1 MATSSS
7 SNTLYEHV
15 QSAGGNHILLND
27 PSQLSILGIR
37 IAAQCTFEE
46 LQRSRKISSTPRAR
60 SSIDHANQSTS
71 SRSRTTSQAKR
82 EDEASSTIS
91 GITASSSSKTNTA
104 CPPSSFR
111 DPMAGKE
118 QVKSR
123 RPRSVEIGA
132 KAKGAMIDLG
142 RKGLY
147 GLRNLSRSDVSQTR
161 DQHQMVIAPSMNDTD
176 DLIAISTSNGS
187 IAGEQRRASSHSIV
201 ESTTSKSQSICS
213 NSQPFPSMD
222 NTEQETIRAAATSVR
237 SILRVRRTYR
247 LRPCSMTYG
256 RESPASSQTVPIS
269 IINRVEARS
278 ASIGGED
285 SGWERLESAPT
296 EYMGDA
302 EQEFSNEGR
311 AGHFHTIESR
321 NTSENQDVSG
331 DYDYTQDSW
340 VNDSTM
346 ESAGEMNKLLLKVV
360 SPIETFAR
368 IAGAERMAFGWKD
381 EVILKIRLQIKLHSP
396 SNSMTPLS
404 PSLSNRAI
412 PAGPRRPRSSSLTSE
427 STAEKQVIFL
437 SCNSAQKLCE
447 AIESSRIRQNG
458 LNGPLSSQSSA
469 KLEGIDWVPVQK
481 STTSKPTDFEWSWK
495 DTANGQ
501 EVKIQESGENAV
513 KCACAFV
520 VLDKIQSTVQPL
532 AFFQFLIG
540 RSAYSIDRST
550 QQKPT
555 FVWMDIPQKDPSS
568 EKAQQEELLFNGQAI
583 GLGLEGVDPKLTARS
598 PRPSATRSRT
608 NSESVD
614 EGQMKLKAR
623 LSRSS
628 LLATKNAAVHAPQ
641 QLNPSEQ
648 LFASPGVPLNTSKAL
663 IQFSSSDLNHVE
675 LGLADVESDSPIF
688 RAAIQ
693 NIERR
698 TTNLK
703 RVAKGML
710 KAANDVSQATEELQ
724 VTEVRL
730 DHTFED
736 MAALMPATFGRLS
749 SDWLFRSREAEREKR
764 EQTIAMMEMHVI
776 APMRAVVDMCRELV
790 GQLKAFDTESK
801 TYYSATQKWLSS
813 KSSNQVNTQP
823 VLNEYSPEAIGFD
836 KAMIKQE
843 KLDEKQKWRQLR
855 FDLSRFEMYRSICT
869 LHEGEAE
876 ILVASHMLSLCRWQ
890 CKDFSA
896 ENVFRNFDSTAQ
908 TVMINVKAKA
918 DAALE
923 RCLDLDRRIAEH
935 QRVMLSREGEGQMGI
950 EPSPI
955 PDIPSDNQLGINSRQ
970 TGHKLKNLLTSI
982 GVGHLTSPSPHNQ
995 SSSVRQPFSC
1005 PIPPASN
1012 FETTENDSPSK
1023 QSRQQSTLESK
1034 SPMGSIASP
1043 VLPSSGN
1050 KWQARLRSF
1059 SFSKSPTMHD
1069 SERRLFVE
1077 GNHLVQSPVA
1087 HEKVVIPDVNI
1098 VTAETMMGDASPR
1111 RSISM
1116 SGSRQS
1122 PNKRPITLDLSTVGS
1137 SQALVSPKTKRPSA
1151 NGQANVTFSVP
1162 SPRNTEQYAKSPAFD
1177 SKAFLSA
1184 PTSQP
1189 QRKKEGILWAM
1200 TKPIQGMG
1208 GSDAPKSVSR
1218 SQNWRECW
1226 VVLSG
1231 SGHLGEFAHWKDAK
1245 AMTLEPSQPLI
1256 DLRFATVRE
1265 ARGVERRFTF
1275 EVITRENRRFFQAS
1289 NDEDMRGWIGA
1300 ISFAI
1305 ESLINGTSSIRQID
1319 KVARHSAAQAIDSF
1333 GMSTDSTS
1341 AAEFGD
1347 GMRHVFDN
1355 ALTPFAVNGI
1365 GAHKSFSQSLT
1376 DLSSAASGRL
1386 FNRYGHSSNNGTS
1399 THRDEVSKA
1408 KRDSKNMHAFGSRGH
1423 LLALSEGDHAGSS
1436 SNEGNEYTDS
1446 KEGLPFTPSKNDRHS
1461 RGISNNTP
1469 VSGYMAGVLGHS
1481 SHLNVGSTDDGRSLS
1496 SSSLNVNTEFDKR
1509 IEAMI
1514 HSSYGAESS
1523 SSANSGSGFHS
1534 RAHSSNRDSN
1544 GLTMSSSAASRNP
1557 SSIGPGSADEEGRLM
1572 NKQGSD
1578 EGSNK
1583 FARAREILAI
1593 ASLPQN
1599 KQCADCRKP
1608 DPRWASWNLNGMP
1621 CCIFICIECSGI
1633 HRGLGVSVS
1642 KVRSV
1647 DLDDWNEQQLKAAR
1661 IWGNERANAI
1671 YEANKPLACTVAS
1684 MGDVRSKA
1692 FWTTKYVEQA
1702 WFSLHP
1708 TSHNDSNQTIMASSE
1723 TEEEDMKHGDLTTS
1737 QSWSTQR
1744 EEPLPWQSYENRQ
1757 RKSSKTAE
1765 KSKTMILPSSSS
1777 ERVLQ
1782 QSSAHNRLRTS
1793 LPPSSDAINSTM
1805 QSNSAVPLPRISA

>member
-1 MATSSS
+1 
-7 SNTLYEHV
+7 
-15 QSAGGNHILLND
+15 
-27 PSQLSILGIR
+27 
-37 IAAQCTFEE
+37 
-46 LQRSRKISSTPRAR
+46 
-60 SSIDHANQSTS
+60 
-71 SRSRTTSQAKR
+71 
-82 EDEASSTIS
+82 
-91 GITASSSSKTNTA
+91 
-104 CPPSSFR
+104 
-111 DPMAGKE
+111 
-118 QVKSR
+118 
-123 RPRSVEIGA
+123 
-132 KAKGAMIDLG
+132 MIDLG

-147 GLRNLSRSDVSQTR
+147 GLRNFSKSDISQVR

-187 IAGEQRRASSHSIV
+187 IAGEQRRSSNHSIV
-201 ESTTSKSQSICS
+201 DSTTSKSQSLLS

-222 NTEQETIRAAATSVR
+222 NTEQETIRATSVR

-256 RESPASSQTVPIS
+256 RESPASSQAVPIS

-296 EYMGDA
+296 EFMMDA
-302 EQEFSNEGR
+302 EQEFTSTLSNEGR

-321 NTSENQDVSG
+321 DTSEGQETS

-340 VNDSTM
+340 VNDSNMNST
-346 ESAGEMNKLLLKVV
+346 GEMNKLLLKVT
-360 SPIETFAR
+360 SPFETFAR
-368 IAGAERMAFGWKD
+368 IAGSERMACGWKD
-381 EVILKIRLQIKLHSP
+381 EVVLKIRLQHKLN
-396 SNSMTPLS
+396 NSSTNMTPLS
-404 PSLSNRAI
+404 PSLSNRAT
-412 PAGPRRPRSSSLTSE
+412 PAGPRKPRSSSLTSE
-427 STAEKQVIFL
+427 SNVGKQLLFL
-437 SCNSAQKLCE
+437 SCNSAKKLCE
-447 AIESSRIRQNG
+447 AIEASRIRQNG
-458 LNGPLSSQSSA
+458 LIGPLSSHSSA
-469 KLEGIDWVPVQK
+469 KLEGIDWVPVQT
-481 STTSKPTDFEWSWK
+481 STTSKPTDFEWSWR
-495 DTANGQ
+495 DTSNGQ
-501 EVKIQESGENAV
+501 QAKMQVESGENAV

-520 VLDKIQSTVQPL
+520 ILDNMQSTVQPL
-532 AFFQFLIG
+532 AFFQFSSINHHPQSIKTTTETNICLDG
-540 RSAYSIDRST
+540 R
-550 QQKPT
+550 
-555 FVWMDIPQKDPSS
+555 
-568 EKAQQEELLFNGQAI
+568 
-583 GLGLEGVDPKLTARS
+583 LEGVDPKTTARS
-598 PRPSATRSRT
+598 PRPSELRSRAT
-608 NSESVD
+608 SDSVD
-614 EGQMKLKAR
+614 EGQMKLKTR

-628 LLATKNAAVHAPQ
+628 ILATKNSVHVPQ
-641 QLNPSEQ
+641 QLNTSEQ
-648 LFASPGVPLNTSKAL
+648 LFASPGLPLNTSKSL
-663 IQFSSSDLNHVE
+663 IHFSSSDLNHVE
-675 LGLADVESDSPIF
+675 LELDDVESDSPIF

-703 RVAKGML
+703 RIAKGML

-764 EQTIAMMEMHVI
+764 EQTIAMMEMHQ
-776 APMRAVVDMCRELV
+776 R
-790 GQLKAFDTESK
+790 
-801 TYYSATQKWLSS
+801 
-813 KSSNQVNTQP
+813 KSGYQANLPIKSLITQP
-823 VLNEYSPEAIGFD
+823 ILNEYSPEAIGFD
-836 KAMIKQE
+836 KAMMKQE

-908 TVMINVKAKA
+908 IEMINVKAKA

-923 RCLDLDRRIAEH
+923 RCLDLDRKIADH

-955 PDIPSDNQLGINSRQ
+955 PDIPSDNQLGIASRQ
-970 TGHKLKNLLTSI
+970 TGYKLKSLLTSI
-982 GVGHLTSPSPHNQ
+982 GVGHLTSPTSHSQP
-995 SSSVRQPFSC
+995 SSVRQPFSC

-1012 FETTENDSPSK
+1012 FENATENDSPSK
-1023 QSRQQSTLESK
+1023 QSRQQAILESK
-1034 SPMGSIASP
+1034 SPIGSIVATSP
-1043 VLPSSGN
+1043 IVPSS
-1050 KWQARLRSF
+1050 
-1059 SFSKSPTMHD
+1059 
-1069 SERRLFVE
+1069 
-1077 GNHLVQSPVA
+1077 
-1087 HEKVVIPDVNI
+1087 
-1098 VTAETMMGDASPR
+1098 AETMMADASPR
-1111 RSISM
+1111 RSVSM
-1116 SGSRQS
+1116 SGNRQS
-1122 PNKRPITLDLSTVGS
+1122 PNKRPITLDLSSLAST
-1137 SQALVSPKTKRPSA
+1137 QALVSPKTKRSSDNNP
-1151 NGQANVTFSVP
+1151 ANVTFPAST
-1162 SPRNTEQYAKSPAFD
+1162 SRNAEQNAKFHASD
-1177 SKAFLSA
+1177 DKGFLS
-1184 PTSQP
+1184 TSQP

-1231 SGHLGEFAHWKDAK
+1231 SGHLGEYAHWKDAK

-1289 NDEDMRGWIGA
+1289 NEEDMRGWIGA

-1333 GMSTDSTS
+1333 GTSTDSTS
-1341 AAEFGD
+1341 AVEFGD

-1355 ALTPFAVNGI
+1355 ALSPSSLNSI

-1386 FNRYGHSSNNGTS
+1386 FNRYGNHSNNGNFAN
-1399 THRDEVSKA
+1399 RDDISKA
-1408 KRDSKNMHAFGSRGH
+1408 KRDSKNMHGYGGSRGH

-1436 SNEGNEYTDS
+1436 SNGESSEYTDA
-1446 KEGLPFTPSKNDRHS
+1446 KEGMPFTPSKNERHS

-1469 VSGYMAGVLGHS
+1469 VSGYMAGMVGQS
-1481 SHLNVGSTDDGRSLS
+1481 THLNVGSTDDRRSHS

-1514 HSSYGAESS
+1514 HSSYGLESS
-1523 SSANSGSGFHS
+1523 SSPNSGSGFHS
-1534 RAHSSNRDSN
+1534 RAHSSHRDSN

-1557 SSIGPGSADEEGRLM
+1557 SSIGPSSADEEGRLI
-1572 NKQGSD
+1572 NKQKE

-1583 FARAREILAI
+1583 FSRAREILAI

-1621 CCIFICIECSGI
+1621 CCIFICIECSGV

-1647 DLDDWNEQQLKAAR
+1647 DLDDWNEQQIKAAR

-1671 YEANKPLACTVAS
+1671 YEANKPYNCTVTS
-1684 MGDVRSKA
+1684 MGDIRTKA
-1692 FWTTKYVEQA
+1692 FWKTKYVDQA

-1708 TSHNDSNQTIMASSE
+1708 SSSNNDSNQTIMASSE
-1723 TEEEDMKHGDLTTS
+1723 TAEEAEEEEDLKHGDLTLL
-1737 QSWSTQR
+1737 QSWTEQR
-1744 EEPLPWQSYENRQ
+1744 EDLSPWQNSNYDQ
-1757 RKSSKTAE
+1757 QKTE
-1765 KSKTMILPSSSS
+1765 KSNIPK
-1777 ERVLQ
+1777 Q
-1782 QSSAHNRLRTS
+1782 
-1793 LPPSSDAINSTM
+1793 
-1805 QSNSAVPLPRISA
+1805 

>member
-1 MATSSS
+1 MANGSS

-15 QSAGGNHILLND
+15 QALGGNHILLND

-46 LQRSRKISSTPRAR
+46 SQRSSQKATSTPRA
-60 SSIDHANQSTS
+60 QSDTQS
-71 SRSRTTSQAKR
+71 QPRTTSQFKR
-82 EDEASSTIS
+82 EDEASSTVS
-91 GITASSSSKTNTA
+91 GITASSSSKTSTA
-104 CPPSSFR
+104 FPPSSFK
-111 DPMAGKE
+111 DPLAGKD
-118 QVKSR
+118 QIKSR
-123 RPRSVEIGA
+123 RPRSAEIGA

-147 GLRNLSRSDVSQTR
+147 GLRNLSRSDVSQVR

-187 IAGEQRRASSHSIV
+187 IASGEQQRRSSNHSIV
-201 ESTTSKSQSICS
+201 ESVTSKAQSLTS
-213 NSQPFPSMD
+213 NSQPFPSMN
-222 NTEQETIRAAATSVR
+222 NTEQETIRATCVR

-256 RESPASSQTVPIS
+256 REQPASSQAVPIS
-269 IINRVEARS
+269 IINRVEARA

-285 SGWERLESAPT
+285 SGWERLENAPT
-296 EYMGDA
+296 EFMVDA
-302 EQEFSNEGR
+302 EQESTSSLSNEGR

-321 NTSENQDVSG
+321 NTSENQDTS
-331 DYDYTQDSW
+331 DYDCTQDSW
-340 VNDSTM
+340 VN

-360 SPIETFAR
+360 SPVETFSR
-368 IAGAERMAFGWKD
+368 IAGSERMAFGWKD
-381 EVILKIRLQIKLHSP
+381 EVVLKIRLQFRSQNITT
-396 SNSMTPLS
+396 SMTPLS

-427 STAEKQVIFL
+427 SNAEKQLVFL
-437 SCNSAQKLCE
+437 SCNSAKKLCE
-447 AIESSRIRQNG
+447 AIEASRIRQNG
-458 LNGPLSSQSSA
+458 LIGPLSSQSSA

-495 DTANGQ
+495 DSSNKQQGTM
-501 EVKIQESGENAV
+501 QESGETAV

-520 VLDKIQSTVQPL
+520 ILDKMQSTVQPL
-532 AFFQFLIG
+532 AFFQFVINKSST
-540 RSAYSIDRST
+540 SALDHNPQS
-550 QQKPT
+550 KPT
-555 FVWMDIPQKDPSS
+555 FVWMDVPRG
-568 EKAQQEELLFNGQAI
+568 EKAQPEELFNGQAI
-583 GLGLEGVDPKLTARS
+583 GLGLEGVDPKLTAIS
-598 PRPSATRSRT
+598 PRPSVTRSRT
-608 NSESVD
+608 TSDSVD
-614 EGQMKLKAR
+614 EGQMELKAR

-628 LLATKNAAVHAPQ
+628 PFATKNAVHIPQ

-648 LFASPGVPLNTSKAL
+648 LFASPGIPLKTTKAL
-663 IQFSSSDLNHVE
+663 INFSSSDLNHVE
-675 LGLADVESDSPIF
+675 IGLDDVESDSPIF

-698 TTNLK
+698 TINLK

-749 SDWLFRSREAEREKR
+749 NDWLFRSREAEREKR

-776 APMRAVVDMCRELV
+776 APMRAVVDMCRELA

-813 KSSNQVNTQP
+813 KSSNQTNIQP
-823 VLNEYSPEAIGFD
+823 TLNEYSPEAIGFD

-843 KLDEKQKWRQLR
+843 KSDEKQKWRQLR

-896 ENVFRNFDSTAQ
+896 ENVFRNFDSIAQ
-908 TVMINVKAKA
+908 TEMINVKAKA

-923 RCLDLDRRIAEH
+923 KCLDLDRKIAEH

-955 PDIPSDNQLGINSRQ
+955 PDIPSDNQLGIASRQ
-970 TGHKLKNLLTSI
+970 TGHKLKSLLTSI
-982 GVGHLTSPSPHNQ
+982 GVGHLTSPTSHNQ
-995 SSSVRQPFSC
+995 STSSVRQPFSC

-1012 FETTENDSPSK
+1012 FDTTENDSPSK
-1023 QSRQQSTLESK
+1023 QSRQQTMLESK
-1034 SPMGSIASP
+1034 SPIGSMTSP
-1043 VLPSSGN
+1043 GIPSSGN

-1069 SERRLFVE
+1069 SERRLFVD
-1077 GNHLVQSPVA
+1077 GNHSIQSPIA
-1087 HEKVVIPDVNI
+1087 QEKVIIPDVNI
-1098 VTAETMMGDASPR
+1098 VTAETMMEEASPR

-1122 PNKRPITLDLSTVGS
+1122 PNKRPITLDLSSIS
-1137 SQALVSPKTKRPSA
+1137 SNQALISPKTTKPSD
-1151 NGQANVTFSVP
+1151 S
-1162 SPRNTEQYAKSPAFD
+1162 RNFD
-1177 SKAFLSA
+1177 DKVFLNA
-1184 PTSQP
+1184 PISQP

-1231 SGHLGEFAHWKDAK
+1231 SGHLGEYAHWKDAK
-1245 AMTLEPSQPLI
+1245 AMTLEPSQPMI

-1289 NDEDMRGWIGA
+1289 NEEDLRGWIGA

-1333 GMSTDSTS
+1333 GVSTENTS
-1341 AAEFGD
+1341 GLEFGD

-1355 ALTPFAVNGI
+1355 ALSPSSANSI

-1386 FNRYGHSSNNGTS
+1386 FHRYGNSSNNGNS
-1399 THRDEVSKA
+1399 AAQRDEMIKA
-1408 KRDSKNMHAFGSRGH
+1408 KRDSKIMHGFGSRGH
-1423 LLALSEGDHAGSS
+1423 LLALSEGDHAGTS
-1436 SNEGNEYTDS
+1436 SNEGNEFADG

-1469 VSGYMAGVLGHS
+1469 VSGYMAGALS
-1481 SHLNVGSTDDGRSLS
+1481 NTLHLNVGSTDDGRSYS

-1514 HSSYGAESS
+1514 HSNYGAESS

-1544 GLTMSSSAASRNP
+1544 GLTMSSSAASRNA
-1557 SSIGPGSADEEGRLM
+1557 SSIGPSSADEEGRLM
-1572 NKQGSD
+1572 NTKQIE

-1583 FARAREILAI
+1583 FSRAREILAI

-1671 YEANKPLACTVAS
+1671 YEANKPFDCTVAS
-1684 MGDVRSKA
+1684 MGDSRSKA
-1692 FWTTKYVEQA
+1692 FWIKKYVEQA

-1708 TSHNDSNQTIMASSE
+1708 PSSYNDSNQTIMASSE
-1723 TEEEDMKHGDLTTS
+1723 IEEDFKHGDLTSSKSWTS
-1737 QSWSTQR
+1737 QR
-1744 EEPLPWQSYENRQ
+1744 EDSLPWQKLNHQQRQ
-1757 RKSSKTAE
+1757 SSKTE
-1765 KSKTMILPSSSS
+1765 KSNSNKTMIITSSSS
-1777 ERVLQ
+1777 ERILQ

-1793 LPPSSDAINSTM
+1793 LPPSTDSISSNAIQQT
-1805 QSNSAVPLPRISA
+1805 SAVPLPRISA

>member
-1 MATSSS
+1 MANSSS

-46 LQRSRKISSTPRAR
+46 LQRSQKTNSTPRAP
-60 SSIDHANQSTS
+60 SSIDQTNQSTS
-71 SRSRTTSQAKR
+71 TRSRTTSQAKR

-91 GITASSSSKTNTA
+91 AITASSSSKTNTA
-104 CPPSSFR
+104 FPPSSFK

-118 QVKSR
+118 QIKSR

-161 DQHQMVIAPSMNDTD
+161 DQNQMVIAPSMNDTD

-201 ESTTSKSQSICS
+201 DSITSKPQSLCS

-222 NTEQETIRAAATSVR
+222 NTEQETIRAATSVR

-256 RESPASSQTVPIS
+256 RESPASSQAVPIS
-269 IINRVEARS
+269 IINRVEART

-296 EYMGDA
+296 EFMGDA
-302 EQEFSNEGR
+302 EQELSSSLSNEGR

-321 NTSENQDVSG
+321 NASENQDSS

-340 VNDSTM
+340 VNDTTM
-346 ESAGEMNKLLLKVV
+346 ESAGEMNKLLLKVI
-360 SPIETFAR
+360 SPTETFAR
-368 IAGAERMAFGWKD
+368 IAGAERMACGWKD
-381 EVILKIRLQIKLHSP
+381 EVVLKIRLQIKLHSP
-396 SNSMTPLS
+396 STKITPLS

-427 STAEKQVIFL
+427 STADKEVIFL
-437 SCNSAQKLCE
+437 SCDSAQKLCE
-447 AIESSRIRQNG
+447 AVESSRIRQNG
-458 LNGPLSSQSSA
+458 LNGPLSSHSSA

-481 STTSKPTDFEWSWK
+481 STCLKPTDFEWTWK
-495 DTANGQ
+495 DPCNGQ
-501 EVKIQESGENAV
+501 QVSNQESGERTV

-532 AFFQFLIG
+532 AFFQFLIN
-540 RSAYSIDRST
+540 RSAHSIDRSS

-555 FVWMDIPQKDPSS
+555 FVWMDIPQKQSS
-568 EKAQQEELLFNGQAI
+568 GNAQPEELFNGQAI
-583 GLGLEGVDPKLTARS
+583 GLGLEGVDPKTTARS

-608 NSESVD
+608 TSESVD

-628 LLATKNAAVHAPQ
+628 LIATKNAAVHAPQ

-648 LFASPGVPLNTSKAL
+648 LFASPGVPLNTAKAL

-675 LGLADVESDSPIF
+675 IGLDDVESDSPIF

-710 KAANDVSQATEELQ
+710 RAANDVSQATEELQ

-813 KSSNQVNTQP
+813 KSSNQVNPQP
-823 VLNEYSPEAIGFD
+823 ILNEYSPEAIGFD

-855 FDLSRFEMYRSICT
+855 FDLSRFEMYRSICA

-876 ILVASHMLSLCRWQ
+876 ILIASHMLSLCRWQ

-896 ENVFRNFDSTAQ
+896 ENVFRTFDSTAQ
-908 TVMINVKAKA
+908 TVMIDIKAKA

-923 RCLDLDRRIAEH
+923 RCLDLDRKIAEH

-970 TGHKLKNLLTSI
+970 TGHKLKSLLTSI
-982 GVGHLTSPSPHNQ
+982 GVGHLTSPTSHNQ

-1023 QSRQQSTLESK
+1023 QSRQQAMIESK
-1034 SPMGSIASP
+1034 SPIGSVTSP
-1043 VLPSSGN
+1043 VVPSSGN

-1077 GNHLVQSPVA
+1077 GNHLIQSPVA
-1087 HEKVVIPDVNI
+1087 HEKVAIPDVNI

-1122 PNKRPITLDLSTVGS
+1122 PNKRPITLDLSSVTT
-1137 SQALVSPKTKRPSA
+1137 SQALISPKTTRPS
-1151 NGQANVTFSVP
+1151 NNSHANVTFSVP
-1162 SPRNTEQYAKSPAFD
+1162 NPKNTEQYAKSPASD
-1177 SKAFLSA
+1177 DRAFLRA
-1184 PTSQP
+1184 PISQP

-1333 GMSTDSTS
+1333 GTSTDSAS
-1341 AAEFGD
+1341 GVEFGD
-1347 GMRHVFDN
+1347 GIRHVFDN
-1355 ALTPFAVNGI
+1355 ALSPSAVNGI

-1386 FNRYGHSSNNGTS
+1386 FNRYGNSSNNGTS

-1408 KRDSKNMHAFGSRGH
+1408 KRDSKNMHIFGSRGH

-1436 SNEGNEYTDS
+1436 SNEGNEYGETKD
-1446 KEGLPFTPSKNDRHS
+1446 GLPFTPSKNDRHS

-1469 VSGYMAGVLGHS
+1469 VSGYMAGVLGQS

-1572 NKQGSD
+1572 NKQGYE

-1647 DLDDWNEQQLKAAR
+1647 DLDDWSEQQLKAAR

-1671 YEANKPLACTVAS
+1671 YEANKPHDCTVSS
-1684 MGDVRSKA
+1684 MGDIRSKA

-1723 TEEEDMKHGDLTTS
+1723 TEEEDLKHSGLTNS
-1737 QSWSTQR
+1737 HSWSAQR
-1744 EEPLPWQSYENRQ
+1744 EEALPWQSFNNQQRQ
-1757 RKSSKTAE
+1757 SSKTE

-1777 ERVLQ
+1777 ERILQ

-1793 LPPSSDAINSTM
+1793 LPPSSDSINPSIQT
-1805 QSNSAVPLPRISA
+1805 NSAVPLPRISA